1 MTDLINAEPDETFM
15 RDFMELFNFKNLL
28 KSRPIF
34 KNPQNPCI
42 EQQPKLFSR

>member
-1 MTDLINAEPDETFM
+1 MTNLINAEPNETFM
-15 RDFMELFNFKNLL
+15 RDFMELFNFKNL